1 MSDLDK
7 REEKL
12 DINTAKRLIKYAF
25 FHKRRMFLGLFLL
38 ILAMS
43 AQFASP
49 FAIGEIMDKE
59 MTRANII
66 MPNIL
71 KLSGIYVLLVMLDSF
86 FSFLSGLEFRIVAMK
101 IITRMR
107 NELYSKI
114 QSMPIS
120 YFDNVPVGS
129 IVSKITNDTDAV
141 QGLYIRVMGQ
151 IVMSVGYI
159 VGLYIVLFVINP
171 FFGGVMLLIL
181 PIIIFAI
188 IFYSKKASIYN
199 DKIRTLLTQIMGSL
213 NEIVQGMPIIQA
225 FNRQKQIFD
234 EFEALVKERRSYALK
249 MVVLDAMGTYNIIA
263 VVKDISL
270 IVLIYF
276 FGKMFLDGSSLA
288 TVGGIYIYIQYLN
301 ILFNNLTRITEQ
313 LRDMQ
318 KAGVAA
324 KHIFEVL
331 DMKSMENVGKSD
343 VEESSIKGEVIFEN
357 VSFYYKD
364 DEYVL
369 NDINIKVKNG
379 QNIGLVGHTGSG
391 KSSIMNL
398 LMKFYAPQKGR
409 ILIDGLDLV
418 DLSDK
423 FIRKQM
429 GIVLQEPFL
438 FSGTILSNITLNNTN
453 ITRDDAINALKMV
466 GGEELLLSL
475 KNGIDTQVVERGAT
489 LSSGQRQL
497 ISFARALAHNPK
509 ILILDEATSSIDS
522 ETEQIIQNAMQVLMK
537 GRTTFV
543 IAHRLSTIKNADRIY
558 LLDRGR
564 ILEEGNHEE
573 LIELRGKY
581 YNMYQMQGRG

>member
-1 MSDLDK
+1 
-7 REEKL
+7 
-12 DINTAKRLIKYAF
+12 
-25 FHKRRMFLGLFLL
+25 MFL
-38 ILAMS
+38 
-43 AQFASP
+43 
-49 FAIGEIMDKE
+49 
-59 MTRANII
+59 N
-66 MPNIL
+66 
-71 KLSGIYVLLVMLDSF
+71 
-86 FSFLSGLEFRIVAMK
+86 
-101 IITRMR
+101 
-107 NELYSKI
+107 
-114 QSMPIS
+114 
-120 YFDNVPVGS
+120 
-129 IVSKITNDTDAV
+129 
-141 QGLYIRVMGQ
+141 
-151 IVMSVGYI
+151 
-159 VGLYIVLFVINP
+159 
-171 FFGGVMLLIL
+171 
-181 PIIIFAI
+181 
-188 IFYSKKASIYN
+188 
-199 DKIRTLLTQIMGSL
+199 
-213 NEIVQGMPIIQA
+213 
-225 FNRQKQIFD
+225 
-234 EFEALVKERRSYALK
+234 
-249 MVVLDAMGTYNIIA
+249 
-263 VVKDISL
+263 
-270 IVLIYF
+270 
-276 FGKMFLDGSSLA
+276 GSSLA

>member
-1 MSDLDK
+1 MSDLGK
-7 REEKL
+7 KEEKL

-38 ILAMS
+38 IFAMS
-43 AQFASP
+43 AQFAAP

-71 KLSGIYVLLVMLDSF
+71 KLSGSYVLLVMLDSF
-86 FSFLSGLEFRIVAMK
+86 FSFLSGLEFRVVAMK

-129 IVSKITNDTDAV
+129 IVSKITNDTNAV
-141 QGLYIRVMGQ
+141 QGLYMTVMGQ

-159 VGLYIVLFVINP
+159 IGLYIVLFAMNP
-171 FFGGVMLLIL
+171 FFGGVVLLIL
-181 PIIIFAI
+181 PIIVFAI
-188 IFYSKKASIYN
+188 IFYSKRASIYN

-234 EFEALVKERRSYALK
+234 EFEALVKKRRSYAFK
-249 MVVLDAMGTYNIIA
+249 MVVLDSMGTYNIIA

-318 KAGVAA
+318 KAGAAA

-364 DEYVL
+364 NEYVL

>member
-25 FHKRRMFLGLFLL
+25 LHKKRMFLGLFLL

-43 AQFASP
+43 AQFSSP

-171 FFGGVMLLIL
+171 FFGGVILLIL

-213 NEIVQGMPIIQA
+213 NEIVQGIPIIQA

-263 VVKDISL
+263 VIKDISL
-270 IVLIYF
+270 IILIYF
-276 FGKMFLDGSSLA
+276 FGKMFLNGSSLA

-564 ILEEGNHEE
+564 ILEEGNHAE

-581 YNMYQMQGRG
+581 HNMYQMQGRG

>member
-1 MSDLDK
+1 MSDLGK
-7 REEKL
+7 KEEKL

-38 ILAMS
+38 IFAMS
-43 AQFASP
+43 AQFAAP

-86 FSFLSGLEFRIVAMK
+86 FSFLSGLEFRVVAMK

-129 IVSKITNDTDAV
+129 IVSKITNDTNAV
-141 QGLYIRVMGQ
+141 QGLYMTVMGQ

-171 FFGGVMLLIL
+171 FFGGVVLLIL
-181 PIIIFAI
+181 PIIVFAI
-188 IFYSKKASIYN
+188 IFYSKRASIYN

-234 EFEALVKERRSYALK
+234 EFEALVKKRRSYAFK
-249 MVVLDAMGTYNIIA
+249 MVVLDSMGTYNIIA

-270 IVLIYF
+270 IILIYF

-318 KAGVAA
+318 KAGAAA

-364 DEYVL
+364 NEYVL

>member
-1 MSDLDK
+1 MSDLGK
-7 REEKL
+7 KEEKL

-38 ILAMS
+38 IFAMS
-43 AQFASP
+43 AQFAAP

-86 FSFLSGLEFRIVAMK
+86 FSFLSGLEFRVVAMK

-129 IVSKITNDTDAV
+129 IVSKITNDTNAV
-141 QGLYIRVMGQ
+141 QGLYMTVMGQ

-159 VGLYIVLFVINP
+159 IGLYIVLFAMNP
-171 FFGGVMLLIL
+171 FFGGVVLLIL
-181 PIIIFAI
+181 PIIVFAI
-188 IFYSKKASIYN
+188 IFYSKRASIYN

-234 EFEALVKERRSYALK
+234 EFEALVKKRRSYAFK
-249 MVVLDAMGTYNIIA
+249 MVVLDSMGTYNIIA

-318 KAGVAA
+318 KAGAAA

-364 DEYVL
+364 NEYVL

>member
-12 DINTAKRLIKYAF
+12 DINTSKRLIKYAF
-25 FHKRRMFLGLFLL
+25 FHKKRMFLGLFLL

-43 AQFASP
+43 AQFAAP

-86 FSFLSGLEFRIVAMK
+86 FSFLSGLEFRVVAMK

-234 EFEALVKERRSYALK
+234 EFEALVKERCSYALK

-263 VVKDISL
+263 VIKDISL
-270 IVLIYF
+270 IILIYF
-276 FGKMFLDGSSLA
+276 FGKMFLNGSSLA

>member
-1 MSDLDK
+1 MSDLGK
-7 REEKL
+7 KEEKL

-38 ILAMS
+38 IFAMS
-43 AQFASP
+43 AQFAAP

-86 FSFLSGLEFRIVAMK
+86 FSFLSGLEFRVVAMK

-129 IVSKITNDTDAV
+129 IVSKITNDTNAV
-141 QGLYIRVMGQ
+141 QGLYMTVMGQ

-171 FFGGVMLLIL
+171 FFGGVVLLIL
-181 PIIIFAI
+181 PIIVFAI
-188 IFYSKKASIYN
+188 IFYSKRASIYN

-234 EFEALVKERRSYALK
+234 EFEALVKKRRSYAFK
-249 MVVLDAMGTYNIIA
+249 MVVLDSMGTYNIIA

-318 KAGVAA
+318 KAGAAA

-364 DEYVL
+364 NEYVL

>member
-1 MSDLDK
+1 MSDLGK
-7 REEKL
+7 KEEKL

-43 AQFASP
+43 AQFAAP
-49 FAIGEIMDKE
+49 FAIGTIMDKE

-86 FSFLSGLEFRIVAMK
+86 FSFLSGLEFRVVAMK

-129 IVSKITNDTDAV
+129 IVSKITNDTNAV

-159 VGLYIVLFVINP
+159 IGLYIVLFAMNP
-171 FFGGVMLLIL
+171 LFGGVVLLIL
-181 PIIIFAI
+181 PIIVFAI
-188 IFYSKKASIYN
+188 IFYSKRASIYN
-199 DKIRTLLTQIMGSL
+199 DKIRTLITQIMGSL
-213 NEIVQGMPIIQA
+213 NEIVQGIPIIQA

-234 EFEALVKERRSYALK
+234 EFEALVKKRRSYEFK
-249 MVVLDAMGTYNIIA
+249 MVVLDSMGTYNIIA

-318 KAGVAA
+318 KAGAAA

-331 DMKSMENVGKSD
+331 DMKSMENVGNLD
-343 VEESSIKGEVIFEN
+343 VAESSIKGEVIFEN

-364 DEYVL
+364 NEYVL
-369 NDINIKVKNG
+369 NDINIKVKSG

-409 ILIDGLDLV
+409 ILIDGLDLA
-418 DLSDK
+418 DLPDK
-423 FIRKQM
+423 FIREQM

-438 FSGTILSNITLNNTN
+438 FSGTILSNITLNNAS
-453 ITRDDAINALKMV
+453 ITREDAINALKMV
-466 GGEELLLSL
+466 GGEDLLLSL
-475 KNGIDTQVVERGAT
+475 KNGIDTQVVERGST

>member
-1 MSDLDK
+1 MSDLGK
-7 REEKL
+7 KEEKL

-38 ILAMS
+38 IFAMS
-43 AQFASP
+43 AQFAAP

-86 FSFLSGLEFRIVAMK
+86 FSFLSGLEFRVVAMK

-129 IVSKITNDTDAV
+129 IVSKITNDTNAV
-141 QGLYIRVMGQ
+141 QGLYMTVMGQ

-159 VGLYIVLFVINP
+159 IGLYIVLFAMNP
-171 FFGGVMLLIL
+171 FFGGVVLLIL
-181 PIIIFAI
+181 PIIVFAI
-188 IFYSKKASIYN
+188 IFYSKRASIYN
-199 DKIRTLLTQIMGSL
+199 DKIRTLLTQIMGLL

-234 EFEALVKERRSYALK
+234 EFEALVKKRRSYAFK
-249 MVVLDAMGTYNIIA
+249 MVVLDSMGTYNIIA

-318 KAGVAA
+318 KAGAAA

-331 DMKSMENVGKSD
+331 DMKSMENVGNLD
-343 VEESSIKGEVIFEN
+343 VAESSIKGEVIFEN

-364 DEYVL
+364 NEYVL
-369 NDINIKVKNG
+369 NDINIKVKSG

-409 ILIDGLDLV
+409 ILIDGLDLA
-418 DLSDK
+418 DLPDK
-423 FIRKQM
+423 FIREQM

-438 FSGTILSNITLNNTN
+438 FSGTILSNITLNNAS
-453 ITRDDAINALKMV
+453 ITREDAINALKMV
-466 GGEELLLSL
+466 GGEDLLLSL
-475 KNGIDTQVVERGAT
+475 KNGIDTQVVERGST